1 VLSSVESGLS
11 TIGLLA
17 GMSNRSDGAGKKTVF
32 LFEPF
37 MYIMIILLRQAR
49 DKHRESTQKRDRFLG
64 IGAKISSQIGSG
76 GSEGGGGGGGG
87 GSDSAE
93 VAGLKKKNQSLLV
106 QNRALA
112 NQLADLMSS
121 QTTTAAAADSSAQ
134 SSDSMIREVAQ

>member
-1 VLSSVESGLS
+1 VESGLS

-49 DKHRESTQKRDRFLG
+49 DKHRESTQKRDRFLIG

-93 VAGLKKKNQSLLV
+93 VEGLKKKNQSLLV